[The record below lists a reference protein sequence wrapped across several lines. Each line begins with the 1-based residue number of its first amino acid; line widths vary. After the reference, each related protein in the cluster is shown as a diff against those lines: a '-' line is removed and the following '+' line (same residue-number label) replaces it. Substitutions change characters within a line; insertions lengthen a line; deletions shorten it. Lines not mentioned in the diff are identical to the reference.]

1 VGKSRRPTNTLGR
14 GRGRMKP
21 QERSGH
27 VGRNAEREQ
36 LTQLRREADRKY
48 DQLIEDPRTE
58 SAFVM
63 LPPTVDNIEAVLRDL
78 RIWIGTRIV
87 REWEGDD
94 AENMPPGVVVTVSL
108 RYLDAAEAIAM
119 LEQARA
125 VDAAWLSVAAAKRP
139 SSS

>member
-87 REWEGDD
+87 REWQVDD
-94 AENMPPGVVVTVSL
+94 AKNMPPGVVVNVSL
-108 RYLDAAEAIAM
+108 RYLNPGEAVD
-119 LEQARA
+119 LLARA
-125 VDAAWLSVAAAKRP
+125 RVVDGG
-139 SSS
+139 